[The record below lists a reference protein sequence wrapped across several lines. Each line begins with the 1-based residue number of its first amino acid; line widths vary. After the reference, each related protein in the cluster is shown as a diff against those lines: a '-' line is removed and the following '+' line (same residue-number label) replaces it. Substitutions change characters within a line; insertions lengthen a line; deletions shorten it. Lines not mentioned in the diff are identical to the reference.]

1 MILIIK
7 PKHLRKRL
15 KSKSDKAKIIVKCI
29 LIMMFIGLG
38 ATKSYAQQ
46 TNFSYFKLC
55 VTNEKKE
62 ILLVKY
68 KGIWELAGKK
78 YVDPR
83 TISEFTSFMA
93 EEMGVNFKEL
103 RLRGLFTFYYNKA
116 TNPILFNYYSAE
128 YESGKLTVPPGCTD
142 IAWFSL
148 EEALKIIPFETM
160 RLVLDKMFE
169 QESYV
174 WGASM
179 RIHKEA
185 NSIINK
191 VTMEQDFYPLSE

>member
-1 MILIIK
+1 MNSIINQEQHIK
-7 PKHLRKRL
+7 KNSSSKNFL
-15 KSKSDKAKIIVKCI
+15 KFIPIVI
-29 LIMMFIGLG
+29 FIVLG
-38 ATKSYAQQ
+38 STKSYAQQ
-46 TNFSYFKLC
+46 KNFSYFKLC
-55 VTNEKKE
+55 VTNEKNE

-78 YVDPR
+78 YVDTR

-103 RLRGLFTFYYNKA
+103 RLRGLFTFYYNEA
-116 TNPILFNYYSAE
+116 TNPILFNYYSAK
-128 YESGKLTVPPGCTD
+128 YKSGDLTVPPGCTD

-148 EEALKIIPFETM
+148 EEALKTIPFETM
-160 RLVLDKMFE
+160 RLILDKMFE

-191 VTMEQDFYPLSE
+191 VTMDQDLYPLSE

>member
-1 MILIIK
+1 MNSIIK
-7 PKHLRKRL
+7 QEPQRKE
-15 KSKSDKAKIIVKCI
+15 KSSTKDFIRIMLIVFIIA
-29 LIMMFIGLG
+29 FGL
-38 ATKSYAQQ
+38 TKSYAQQ
-46 TNFSYFKLC
+46 KNFSYFKLC

-78 YVDPR
+78 YVDTR

-103 RLRGLFTFYYNKA
+103 RLRGLFTFYYNEA
-116 TNPILFNYYSAE
+116 TNPILFNYYSAK
-128 YESGKLTVPPGCTD
+128 YKSGDLTVPPGCTD

-148 EEALKIIPFETM
+148 EEALNIIPFETM
-160 RLVLDKMFE
+160 RLILDKMFE